1 MGKSKFLGPGYFYR
15 IIYNLLGE
23 RSWLIANS
31 TIMFLDT
38 ELVPTDEHVRKEAER
53 KLSEI
58 YDAKVIIS
66 HFYPIETETTFLV

>member
-15 IIYNLLGE
+15 IIFNLGE
-23 RSWLIANS
+23 SPWLIANS
-31 TIMFLDT
+31 TIMFFDS

-58 YDAKVIIS
+58 YDTKVVIS

>member
-15 IIYNLLGE
+15 IIFNLGE
-23 RSWLIANS
+23 SPWLFANS
-31 TIMFLDT
+31 TIMFFDT
-38 ELVPTDEHVRKEAER
+38 ELVPPDEYIRKEAER

-66 HFYPIETETTFLV
+66 HFYPFGTKTTFLV